1 MKTKLFQ
8 KRSENLNTAIIILK
22 LREGRKNVKIEDE
35 TCLSLKWFKDA
46 AYGPADFTDRTLFT
60 KV

>member
-22 LREGRKNVKIEDE
+22 LREDRKNVKIEGE
-35 TCLSLKWFKDA
+35 NCLSLKWFKDA
-46 AYGPADFTDRTLFT
+46 AYGPADFT
-60 KV
+60 